1 MRKYTVVVAC
11 AALLLVAAL
20 AGAQTKVDETRPLA
34 ATGTVEV
41 KTIAGSVDV
50 VGWDKDQVQ
59 ITGMLEENVEKL
71 EIEGDRQNLEISVE
85 VKHDAHRHMAAE
97 LTINVPTGATV
108 ELDTVS
114 ADLSVKG
121 VAGGAELHTVSGSIM
136 VADRPSSLVVESVSG
151 GTKVAFAP
159 DRSDLE
165 SVSGDIEIADG
176 MGNLD
181 ASVVSGSIA
190 VKGGQFDGASLE
202 SVSGD
207 IRWKAA
213 IAGRGRFEME
223 SMSGSVVVAVPASI
237 AADFEVTT
245 FSGSISSD
253 LGPAPERTSKYTP
266 GEELKFTAGSGGPR
280 VSLSSFSGSVKI
292 TTR

>member
-1 MRKYTVVVAC
+1 MRKYMVVVTCVAV
-11 AALLLVAAL
+11 LLAGAL
-20 AGAQTKVDETRPLA
+20 AGAQTKVDETRPLE

-59 ITGMLEENVEKL
+59 ITGMLDENVEKL

-85 VKHDAHRHMAAE
+85 VKHDAHRNMAAE

-108 ELDTVS
+108 ELSTVS

-121 VAGGAELHTVSGSIM
+121 VAGRAELHTVSGSIT
-136 VADRPSSLVVESVSG
+136 VADRPSSLEVESVSG
-151 GTKVAFAP
+151 DTRVAFAP

-165 SVSGDIEIADG
+165 SVSGDIEVADG
-176 MGNLD
+176 VGNLD
-181 ASVVSGSIA
+181 ASVVSGSVTVA
-190 VKGGQFDGASLE
+190 GGQFDGASLE
-202 SVSGD
+202 SVSGG
-207 IRWKAA
+207 IHWKAA
-213 IAGRGRFEME
+213 IAGRGPFEME
-223 SMSGSVVVAVPASI
+223 SMSGSVVVAVPASV
-237 AADFEVTT
+237 AADFEVST
-245 FSGSISSD
+245 FSGNISSE
-253 LGPAPERTSKYTP
+253 LGPEPERTSKYGP
-266 GEELKFTAGSGGPR
+266 GRELNFTAGAGGPR

>member
-1 MRKYTVVVAC
+1 MRKYAVVVAC
-11 AALLLVAAL
+11 AALLLAAAL

-50 VGWDKDQVQ
+50 VGWGKDQVQ
-59 ITGMLEENVEKL
+59 ITGMLDQNVERL

-85 VKHDAHRHMAAE
+85 VKHGAHRDMAAE

-108 ELDTVS
+108 ELSTVS
-114 ADLSVKG
+114 ADLSVKN
-121 VAGGAELHTVSGSIM
+121 VAGGAELHSVSGSIK
-136 VADRPSSLVVESVSG
+136 VADRPSSLEVESVSG
-151 GTKVAFAP
+151 DTTVAFAP

-165 SVSGDIEIADG
+165 SVSGDIEIEDG
-176 MGNLD
+176 TGNLD
-181 ASVVSGSIA
+181 ASVVSGSIT
-190 VKGGQFDGASLE
+190 VRGGQFDGASLE
-202 SVSGD
+202 SVSGE

-213 IAGRGRFEME
+213 IAGRGPFEME
-223 SMSGSVVVAVPASI
+223 SMSGSVAVAVPASI
-237 AADFEVTT
+237 AADFKVTT

-253 LGPAPERTSKYTP
+253 LGPAPERTSKYGP
-266 GEELKFTAGSGGPR
+266 GKELNFTAGSGGPR